1 MVGCGTLTDKDSE
14 LNRLKEI
21 ESHLNG
27 KTLIVY
33 WYLLKSG
40 KSLGVRE
47 IQRELGMSSP
57 SVASHHLDKL
67 KELGVV
73 EQDSYGRYF
82 LSKTIEVGV
91 LQVFSKV
98 GRFML
103 PRYSFYAVFFTT
115 LLILYITISYN
126 VINFSALG
134 FVLVGCLIF
143 WYETVRIWRRRPL

>member
-1 MVGCGTLTDKDSE
+1 MIDKDSE
-14 LNRLKEI
+14 VNRLKEI
-21 ESHLNG
+21 ESHLKG

-33 WYLLKSG
+33 WHLLKSG

-67 KELGVV
+67 RELGVV

-82 LSKTIEVGV
+82 LAKTIEVGV

-103 PRYSFYAVFFTT
+103 PRYSFYAAFFTT
-115 LLILYITISYN
+115 LLILYLMISYN
-126 VINFSALG
+126 SINFSALG
-134 FVLVGCLIF
+134 FVLVGCGIF
-143 WYETVRIWRRRPL
+143 WYETVRIWRRRPI